1 MKRRAILC
9 LAALSLPAISAC
21 TAEEIRVSTIT
32 REVCKKFVPHADYD
46 PDGVLFEQWAG
57 SRDLAY
63 GGDGTWSDLSTG
75 KRIGFALAEDSD
87 IWNSRRCASTAQ
99 SIKKVDLTQGRVPS
113 DGWPAADVPTPE
125 LVHPFFPSEEAV
137 LDPCDPAID
146 ALPTT
151 EDQSFVGWRP
161 PACFESDVQP
171 ASGPAPVIGS
181 PGHGA

>member
-113 DGWPAADVPTPE
+113 DGWPPTASAP
-125 LVHPFFPSEEAV
+125 V

-151 EDQSFVGWRP
+151 EDQSFAGWRP